1 MTAIFQTISGDW
13 LQNEC
18 KISPCIDTSEL
29 GWFGVRVRAKHSVV
43 SSVKNHQKCY
53 TGNVFRIMIELS
65 SALETPR
72 LKRKLGIRSHTAV
85 RQKKKKKRNQVR
97 KDKNKKKQKTKKQKK
112 QKKNFTNHNSAWI
125 FQNVE
130 IVSFKKHEA

>member
-1 MTAIFQTISGDW
+1 
-13 LQNEC
+13 
-18 KISPCIDTSEL
+18 
-29 GWFGVRVRAKHSVV
+29 
-43 SSVKNHQKCY
+43 
-53 TGNVFRIMIELS
+53 MIELS

-85 RQKKKKKRNQVR
+85 RQKKKKKPSQKRQ
-97 KDKNKKKQKTKKQKK
+97 KQEKKNKKKQKK

>member
-85 RQKKKKKRNQVR
+85 RQKKKKETESEKTKTR
-97 KDKNKKKQKTKKQKK
+97 KKKQKKTK
-112 QKKNFTNHNSAWI
+112 
-125 FQNVE
+125 
-130 IVSFKKHEA
+130 EAEEEFH

>member
-1 MTAIFQTISGDW
+1 
-13 LQNEC
+13 
-18 KISPCIDTSEL
+18 
-29 GWFGVRVRAKHSVV
+29 
-43 SSVKNHQKCY
+43 
-53 TGNVFRIMIELS
+53 MIELS

-85 RQKKKKKRNQVR
+85 RQKKKKETESEKKKTR
-97 KDKNKKKQKTKKQKK
+97 KKNKKKQKK

>member
-1 MTAIFQTISGDW
+1 
-13 LQNEC
+13 
-18 KISPCIDTSEL
+18 
-29 GWFGVRVRAKHSVV
+29 
-43 SSVKNHQKCY
+43 
-53 TGNVFRIMIELS
+53 MIELS

-85 RQKKKKKRNQVR
+85 RQKKKKETESEKTKTR
-97 KDKNKKKQKTKKQKK
+97 KKKQKKQKK

>member
-1 MTAIFQTISGDW
+1 
-13 LQNEC
+13 
-18 KISPCIDTSEL
+18 
-29 GWFGVRVRAKHSVV
+29 
-43 SSVKNHQKCY
+43 
-53 TGNVFRIMIELS
+53 MIELS

-85 RQKKKKKRNQVR
+85 RQKKKKETESEKTKTR
-97 KDKNKKKQKTKKQKK
+97 KKKQKK

>member
-1 MTAIFQTISGDW
+1 
-13 LQNEC
+13 
-18 KISPCIDTSEL
+18 
-29 GWFGVRVRAKHSVV
+29 
-43 SSVKNHQKCY
+43 
-53 TGNVFRIMIELS
+53 MIELS

-85 RQKKKKKRNQVR
+85 RQKKKKETESEKTKTR
-97 KDKNKKKQKTKKQKK
+97 KKKQKK
-112 QKKNFTNHNSAWI
+112 QKKQKKIFTNHNSAWI

>member
-85 RQKKKKKRNQVR
+85 RQKKKKKKTESEKTITR
-97 KDKNKKKQKTKKQKK
+97 KKSKKKQKK

>member
-85 RQKKKKKRNQVR
+85 RQKKKKRNRVR
-97 KDKNKKKQKTKKQKK
+97 KDKNKKKNKKKQKK